1 MTENNN
7 IVLDD
12 EFWEEYLDL
21 GTCERFLSPT
31 EKKKPRDHYKVL
43 SSYHLVLECAVFWSS
58 REDYRLLV
66 RDFVTKK
73 IDGPKFERS
82 FMRLRSRNMI
92 EAQRLIEKI
101 ENDEQN
107 EIPDFSY
114 SFDSIAFMSTI
125 DNLFYTIDGFLP
137 PESWDDLRDYIEKGF
152 LPILER
158 FTMDLDQLIHRSY
171 NIFYGTA
178 LITIGFGLVNL
189 NLQ

>member
-1 MTENNN
+1 MTKNNN

-12 EFWEEYLDL
+12 QFWEKYEK
-21 GTCERFLSPT
+21 TREWFLTPT
-31 EKKKPRDHYKVL
+31 EKKKPKDSYKVL
-43 SSYHLVLECAVFWSS
+43 ASYHLVLERAVFWSS

-66 RDFVTKK
+66 RDFVNKK

-92 EAQRLIEKI
+92 EAKRLIDKI
-101 ENDEQN
+101 EDDEQN

-114 SFDSIAFMSTI
+114 SFNSIAFLSTI
-125 DNLFYTIDGFLP
+125 NNLFYTIEGFLP
-137 PESWDDLRDYIEKGF
+137 PESWDDLRACIEKGF

-158 FTMDLDQLIHRSY
+158 FTMDLDKLIDRSY
-171 NIFYGTA
+171 NILYGTA
-178 LITIGFGLVNL
+178 LITIGFGLMNL